1 MCTCLAHFALF
12 PNWNW
17 TRVIKLACGNRF
29 ARTTETHPC
38 WHPSEPLHFEA
49 SSRTLSEECRA
60 VAGRNRQCKHFFEH
74 RSDVAVKCYMGHP
87 YPILI
92 QRCLEYGTTM
102 CRSAIQRTVPIMQ
115 TLFRA
120 RRCYRK
126 GKNSPSTTW
135 SMKLQGSLY
144 AYLRNKGF
152 QLTIPPGSEF

>member
-1 MCTCLAHFALF
+1 MLGAFRTFPELELDPRHQASLRQPLCEDDRDASLLASLRTSTFRGVKQNSLG
-12 PNWNW
+12 
-17 TRVIKLACGNRF
+17 RVSCRGGKKPTVQAFFRAPKWCR
-29 ARTTETHPC
+29 
-38 WHPSEPLHFEA
+38 SKMLHGT
-49 SSRTLSEECRA
+49 SVSHTDSTMP
-60 VAGRNRQCKHFFEH
+60 G
-74 RSDVAVKCYMGHP
+74 
-87 YPILI
+87 I
-92 QRCLEYGTTM
+92 YGTTM